1 MTNSN
6 KLCSVLL
13 DKGPDL
19 IFIRYE
25 DKDKSF
31 TYDCLQKSK
40 KYDLDDSQ
48 VSLASI
54 NWFVF
59 RSNYY

>member
-25 DKDKSF
+25 DLVNDFEK
-31 TYDCLQKSK
+31 
-40 KYDLDDSQ
+40 
-48 VSLASI
+48 
-54 NWFVF
+54 
-59 RSNYY
+59 